1 MVTPLVH
8 SKQSSLT
15 FTTHSMVMIK
25 LFLCLIN
32 YVVDVYLATLLAAQ
46 DHTAAKGKM
55 IVE

>member
-15 FTTHSMVMIK
+15 FTKHSVVMIK
-25 LFLCLIN
+25 MFLCLIN

-46 DHTAAKGKM
+46 DHTTAKGKM